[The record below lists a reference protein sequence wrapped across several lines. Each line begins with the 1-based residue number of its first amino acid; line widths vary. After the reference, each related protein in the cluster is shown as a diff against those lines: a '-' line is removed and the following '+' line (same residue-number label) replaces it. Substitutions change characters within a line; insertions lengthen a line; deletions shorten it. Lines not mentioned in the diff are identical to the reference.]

1 MIYLPHHCPNT
12 TIYNFWIH
20 HATNSSLIRFAPPE
34 SPTPRRHQTC
44 SNFAVPAKVDIV
56 LVAVCPF
63 LAILPKSK
71 SESLKKQ
78 DLLFACF
85 NSYVLP
91 IASSVLLT
99 DWRHQFWSATYCD
112 CWWHL
117 SHELPSSTPIL
128 ATSIGAAG
136 QIACGCVG
144 WSRVDLKVTAWT
156 RCWQPYNS
164 AYRKPWTGTDRH

>member
-20 HATNSSLIRFAPPE
+20 HSTNLSLIRFVPPE

-44 SNFAVPAKVDIV
+44 SNFAVPAKIDIV

-78 DLLFACF
+78 DLPFACF
-85 NSYVLP
+85 NSTCCLLQVLFCWLIGDINFGQQP
-91 IASSVLLT
+91 IVT
-99 DWRHQFWSATYCD
+99 D
-112 CWWHL
+112 WWHL

-136 QIACGCVG
+136 RIACGCVG

-164 AYRKPWTGTDRH
+164 AYRKPWTSTDRH